1 MEPLKFNSWEGPQGM
16 KNYIIEQTGVKPYS
30 GAGINYRSK
39 QQTTLLKSVDNTYY
53 YDDNLCDSQN
63 VEYTLFGH
71 NGDQNEDE
79 KKFNEPLLNP
89 DKTKHIYLYRLK
101 INNKKKE
108 YLWYGKYK
116 IVDRYSKLH
125 QGKDK
130 IMRRIIV
137 LKLSQL

>member
-1 MEPLKFNSWEGPQGM
+1 MEPLRFDKSKGPFGIE
-16 KNYIIEQTGVKPYS
+16 KYIFDQTGVNPFT
-30 GAGINYRSK
+30 GCGIKYYAK

-53 YDDNLCDSQN
+53 YDDNLCDPQN